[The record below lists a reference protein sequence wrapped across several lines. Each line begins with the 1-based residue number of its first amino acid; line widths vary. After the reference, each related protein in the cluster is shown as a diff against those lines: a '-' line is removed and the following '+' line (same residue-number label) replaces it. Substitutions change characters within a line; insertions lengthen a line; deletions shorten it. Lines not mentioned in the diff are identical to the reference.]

1 MDAACSFRSFAM
13 CSSALVYFVAL
24 KISSNFFFSVAASPR
39 GQLLS
44 SWCTKTTFSKMALLT
59 PIMSGTVAFMSAHL
73 RLTDTFSPVFS
84 STVWITWSRSFFSS
98 FPPLFWVSWNDL
110 VTTHGLA
117 RTSRNRS
124 LICALTSVTSA
135 TFGSWMNAWP
145 ARALGGSSPVVA
157 IFRHSMTVVFP
168 APLRPTMR
176 VRGLGNMIAWSLSG
190 LKLRMPFMSILST
203 EHMTASRRG
212 FQTQSR
218 KRGVPTRGERDLRD
232 EGGSRCGRARRPA
245 ARYGRANEA
254 RA

>member
-1 MDAACSFRSFAM
+1 VDERLAGARAGWQLAGGGHLQ
-13 CSSALVYFVAL
+13 AL
-24 KISSNFFFSVAASPR
+24 
-39 GQLLS
+39 
-44 SWCTKTTFSKMALLT
+44 
-59 PIMSGTVAFMSAHL
+59 
-73 RLTDTFSPVFS
+73 D
-84 STVWITWSRSFFSS
+84 
-98 FPPLFWVSWNDL
+98 D
-110 VTTHGLA
+110 GLA
-117 RTSRNRS
+117 MAGRGVRGGEERQGEERGEDGGVAGRTGHP
-124 LICALTSVTSA
+124 SA
-135 TFGSWMNAWP
+135 REIRGVRECIDRRT
-145 ARALGGSSPVVA
+145 
-157 IFRHSMTVVFP
+157 VFP

-176 VRGLGNMIAWSLSG
+176 VRGLGNMMAWSLSG

>member
-1 MDAACSFRSFAM
+1 
-13 CSSALVYFVAL
+13 
-24 KISSNFFFSVAASPR
+24 
-39 GQLLS
+39 
-44 SWCTKTTFSKMALLT
+44 
-59 PIMSGTVAFMSAHL
+59 
-73 RLTDTFSPVFS
+73 
-84 STVWITWSRSFFSS
+84 
-98 FPPLFWVSWNDL
+98 
-110 VTTHGLA
+110 
-117 RTSRNRS
+117 
-124 LICALTSVTSA
+124 
-135 TFGSWMNAWP
+135 MNAWP

-157 IFRHSMTVVFP
+157 IFRHSMTVWRWQGEGYAGEKNVRDARGGWGRRGENWAPLREIRGVRECIDRRTVFP

-176 VRGLGNMIAWSLSG
+176 VRGLGNMMAWSLSG

>member
-1 MDAACSFRSFAM
+1 MDE
-13 CSSALVYFVAL
+13 
-24 KISSNFFFSVAASPR
+24 
-39 GQLLS
+39 
-44 SWCTKTTFSKMALLT
+44 
-59 PIMSGTVAFMSAHL
+59 
-73 RLTDTFSPVFS
+73 RLA
-84 STVWITWSRSFFSS
+84 
-98 FPPLFWVSWNDL
+98 
-110 VTTHGLA
+110 G
-117 RTSRNRS
+117 
-124 LICALTSVTSA
+124 
-135 TFGSWMNAWP
+135 
-145 ARALGGSSPVVA
+145 ARAGWQLAGGGHLQALDDGLSMEGRGIRGGEERQGEERGEDGGVA
-157 IFRHSMTVVFP
+157 GRTGHPSAREIRGVRECIDRRTVFP

-176 VRGLGNMIAWSLSG
+176 VRGLGNMMAWSLSG

>member
-1 MDAACSFRSFAM
+1 MDERLAGARAGWQLAGGGHLQ
-13 CSSALVYFVAL
+13 AL
-24 KISSNFFFSVAASPR
+24 
-39 GQLLS
+39 
-44 SWCTKTTFSKMALLT
+44 
-59 PIMSGTVAFMSAHL
+59 
-73 RLTDTFSPVFS
+73 D
-84 STVWITWSRSFFSS
+84 
-98 FPPLFWVSWNDL
+98 D
-110 VTTHGLA
+110 GLA
-117 RTSRNRS
+117 MAGRGVRGGEERQGEERGEDGGVAGRTGHP
-124 LICALTSVTSA
+124 SA
-135 TFGSWMNAWP
+135 REIRGVRECIDRRT
-145 ARALGGSSPVVA
+145 
-157 IFRHSMTVVFP
+157 VFP

-176 VRGLGNMIAWSLSG
+176 VRGLGNMMAWSLSG

>member
-1 MDAACSFRSFAM
+1 MDERLAGARAGWQLAGGGHLQ
-13 CSSALVYFVAL
+13 AL
-24 KISSNFFFSVAASPR
+24 
-39 GQLLS
+39 
-44 SWCTKTTFSKMALLT
+44 
-59 PIMSGTVAFMSAHL
+59 
-73 RLTDTFSPVFS
+73 D
-84 STVWITWSRSFFSS
+84 
-98 FPPLFWVSWNDL
+98 D
-110 VTTHGLA
+110 GLA
-117 RTSRNRS
+117 MAGRGIRGGEERQGEERGKDGGVAGRTGHP
-124 LICALTSVTSA
+124 SA
-135 TFGSWMNAWP
+135 REIRGVRECIDRRT
-145 ARALGGSSPVVA
+145 
-157 IFRHSMTVVFP
+157 VFP

>member
-1 MDAACSFRSFAM
+1 VDERLAGARAGWQLAGGGHLQ
-13 CSSALVYFVAL
+13 AL
-24 KISSNFFFSVAASPR
+24 
-39 GQLLS
+39 
-44 SWCTKTTFSKMALLT
+44 
-59 PIMSGTVAFMSAHL
+59 
-73 RLTDTFSPVFS
+73 D
-84 STVWITWSRSFFSS
+84 
-98 FPPLFWVSWNDL
+98 D
-110 VTTHGLA
+110 GLA
-117 RTSRNRS
+117 MAGRGIRGGEERQGEERGEDGGVAGRTGHP
-124 LICALTSVTSA
+124 SA
-135 TFGSWMNAWP
+135 REIRGVRECIDRRT
-145 ARALGGSSPVVA
+145 
-157 IFRHSMTVVFP
+157 VFP

-176 VRGLGNMIAWSLSG
+176 VRGLGNMMAWSLSG

>member
-1 MDAACSFRSFAM
+1 MDERLAGARAGWQLAGGGHLQ
-13 CSSALVYFVAL
+13 AL
-24 KISSNFFFSVAASPR
+24 
-39 GQLLS
+39 
-44 SWCTKTTFSKMALLT
+44 
-59 PIMSGTVAFMSAHL
+59 
-73 RLTDTFSPVFS
+73 D
-84 STVWITWSRSFFSS
+84 
-98 FPPLFWVSWNDL
+98 D
-110 VTTHGLA
+110 GLA
-117 RTSRNRS
+117 MAGRGIRGGEERQGEDAGRMGASRGELGTPPREIRGVRECIDRRT
-124 LICALTSVTSA
+124 
-135 TFGSWMNAWP
+135 
-145 ARALGGSSPVVA
+145 
-157 IFRHSMTVVFP
+157 VFP

>member
-1 MDAACSFRSFAM
+1 MDERLAGARAGWQLAGGGHLQ
-13 CSSALVYFVAL
+13 AL
-24 KISSNFFFSVAASPR
+24 
-39 GQLLS
+39 
-44 SWCTKTTFSKMALLT
+44 
-59 PIMSGTVAFMSAHL
+59 
-73 RLTDTFSPVFS
+73 D
-84 STVWITWSRSFFSS
+84 
-98 FPPLFWVSWNDL
+98 D
-110 VTTHGLA
+110 GLA
-117 RTSRNRS
+117 MAGRGMRGGEERQGEERGEDGGVAGRTGHP
-124 LICALTSVTSA
+124 SA
-135 TFGSWMNAWP
+135 REIRGVRECIDRRT
-145 ARALGGSSPVVA
+145 
-157 IFRHSMTVVFP
+157 VFP

>member
-1 MDAACSFRSFAM
+1 MDERLAGARAGWQLAGGGHLQ
-13 CSSALVYFVAL
+13 AL
-24 KISSNFFFSVAASPR
+24 
-39 GQLLS
+39 
-44 SWCTKTTFSKMALLT
+44 
-59 PIMSGTVAFMSAHL
+59 
-73 RLTDTFSPVFS
+73 D
-84 STVWITWSRSFFSS
+84 
-98 FPPLFWVSWNDL
+98 D
-110 VTTHGLA
+110 GLA
-117 RTSRNRS
+117 MAGRGMRGGEERQGEERGEDGGVAGRTGHP
-124 LICALTSVTSA
+124 SA
-135 TFGSWMNAWP
+135 REIRGVRECIDRRT
-145 ARALGGSSPVVA
+145 
-157 IFRHSMTVVFP
+157 VFP

-176 VRGLGNMIAWSLSG
+176 VRGLGNMMAWSLSG

>member
-1 MDAACSFRSFAM
+1 MDERLAGARAGWQLAGGGHLQ
-13 CSSALVYFVAL
+13 AL
-24 KISSNFFFSVAASPR
+24 
-39 GQLLS
+39 
-44 SWCTKTTFSKMALLT
+44 
-59 PIMSGTVAFMSAHL
+59 
-73 RLTDTFSPVFS
+73 D
-84 STVWITWSRSFFSS
+84 
-98 FPPLFWVSWNDL
+98 D
-110 VTTHGLA
+110 GLA
-117 RTSRNRS
+117 MAGRGIRGGEERQGEERGEDGGVAGRTGHP
-124 LICALTSVTSA
+124 SA
-135 TFGSWMNAWP
+135 REIRGVRESIDRRT
-145 ARALGGSSPVVA
+145 
-157 IFRHSMTVVFP
+157 VFP

-176 VRGLGNMIAWSLSG
+176 VRGLGNMMAWSLSG

>member
-1 MDAACSFRSFAM
+1 MDERLAGARAGWQLAGGGHLQ
-13 CSSALVYFVAL
+13 AL
-24 KISSNFFFSVAASPR
+24 
-39 GQLLS
+39 
-44 SWCTKTTFSKMALLT
+44 
-59 PIMSGTVAFMSAHL
+59 
-73 RLTDTFSPVFS
+73 D
-84 STVWITWSRSFFSS
+84 
-98 FPPLFWVSWNDL
+98 D
-110 VTTHGLA
+110 GLA
-117 RTSRNRS
+117 MAGRGIRGGEERQGEGRGEDGGVAGRTGHP
-124 LICALTSVTSA
+124 SA
-135 TFGSWMNAWP
+135 REIRGVRECIDRRT
-145 ARALGGSSPVVA
+145 
-157 IFRHSMTVVFP
+157 VFP

>member
-1 MDAACSFRSFAM
+1 MDERLAGARAGWQLAGGGHLQ
-13 CSSALVYFVAL
+13 AL
-24 KISSNFFFSVAASPR
+24 
-39 GQLLS
+39 
-44 SWCTKTTFSKMALLT
+44 
-59 PIMSGTVAFMSAHL
+59 
-73 RLTDTFSPVFS
+73 D
-84 STVWITWSRSFFSS
+84 
-98 FPPLFWVSWNDL
+98 D
-110 VTTHGLA
+110 GLA
-117 RTSRNRS
+117 MAGRGIRGGEERQGRAGRMGASRGELGTPPREIRGVRECIDRRT
-124 LICALTSVTSA
+124 
-135 TFGSWMNAWP
+135 
-145 ARALGGSSPVVA
+145 
-157 IFRHSMTVVFP
+157 VFP

-176 VRGLGNMIAWSLSG
+176 VRGLGNMMAWSLSG

>member
-1 MDAACSFRSFAM
+1 MDERLAGARAGWQLAGGGHLQ
-13 CSSALVYFVAL
+13 AL
-24 KISSNFFFSVAASPR
+24 
-39 GQLLS
+39 
-44 SWCTKTTFSKMALLT
+44 
-59 PIMSGTVAFMSAHL
+59 
-73 RLTDTFSPVFS
+73 D
-84 STVWITWSRSFFSS
+84 
-98 FPPLFWVSWNDL
+98 D
-110 VTTHGLA
+110 GLA
-117 RTSRNRS
+117 MAGRGIRGGEERQGEERGEDGGVAGRTGHP
-124 LICALTSVTSA
+124 SA
-135 TFGSWMNAWP
+135 REIRGVRECIDRRT
-145 ARALGGSSPVVA
+145 
-157 IFRHSMTVVFP
+157 VFP

-176 VRGLGNMIAWSLSG
+176 VRGLGNMMAWSLSG

>member
-1 MDAACSFRSFAM
+1 MEGRGIRGGEERQGEERGEDGGVAGRTGHP
-13 CSSALVYFVAL
+13 SARE
-24 KISSNFFFSVAASPR
+24 IR
-39 GQLLS
+39 GVRE
-44 SWCTKTTFSKMALLT
+44 C
-59 PIMSGTVAFMSAHL
+59 ID
-73 RLTDTFSPVFS
+73 R
-84 STVWITWSRSFFSS
+84 
-98 FPPLFWVSWNDL
+98 
-110 VTTHGLA
+110 
-117 RTSRNRS
+117 RT
-124 LICALTSVTSA
+124 
-135 TFGSWMNAWP
+135 
-145 ARALGGSSPVVA
+145 
-157 IFRHSMTVVFP
+157 VFP

-176 VRGLGNMIAWSLSG
+176 VRGLGNMMAWSLSG

>member
-1 MDAACSFRSFAM
+1 MDERLAGARAGWQLAGGGHLQ
-13 CSSALVYFVAL
+13 AL
-24 KISSNFFFSVAASPR
+24 
-39 GQLLS
+39 
-44 SWCTKTTFSKMALLT
+44 
-59 PIMSGTVAFMSAHL
+59 
-73 RLTDTFSPVFS
+73 D
-84 STVWITWSRSFFSS
+84 
-98 FPPLFWVSWNDL
+98 D
-110 VTTHGLA
+110 GLA
-117 RTSRNRS
+117 MAGRGIRGGEERQGEERGEDGGVAGRTGHP
-124 LICALTSVTSA
+124 SA
-135 TFGSWMNAWP
+135 REIRGVRECIDRRT
-145 ARALGGSSPVVA
+145 
-157 IFRHSMTVVFP
+157 VFP